1 MTDMTNKEQYAAFC
15 EQHPEMPIMMQPW
28 WLDAVC
34 AGKHWDVLLFTR
46 QEIKAK
52 CQEIEIVAAMP
63 YLLRK
68 RLGYKFIVMPQ
79 MTMFG
84 GVWVTDEVQES
95 PDMQK
100 CLAKLIAKRLRE
112 MKVAYYEQKFTVG
125 NPIPEL
131 LGKRQMRCTE
141 RVTYRIDDL
150 SSIEDVE
157 DSFSKNKKRQLRKAE
172 GLQVDYDMT
181 AEEFYR
187 FHTDCMRERK
197 RKLTYSREFLLVLER
212 KARRAGQSAFIR
224 ITTTTPAVETSTA
237 ATETNTAA
245 AQEPKTVA
253 AAFVVWD
260 KNYLYYLIPAY
271 LPSAAD
277 TGASARLADEA
288 IRLAKEKGLR
298 FDFEGGNDDAGI
310 ANHYKQFGAQTVT
323 YHSVTK
329 LYRPSF
335 AGLLLLNKW
344 KERINISR

>member
-1 MTDMTNKEQYAAFC
+1 MTNKELYAAFC
-15 EQHPEMPIMMQPW
+15 NRHPDMPIMMQPW
-28 WLDAVC
+28 WMDAVC
-34 AGKHWDVLLFTR
+34 AGKQWDVMLVK
-46 QEIKAK
+46 QSEISAK
-52 CQEIEIVAAMP
+52 ESDDEIVAAMP

-68 RLGYKFIVMPQ
+68 RLWYKFIIMPQ

-84 GVWVTDEVQES
+84 GVWMNEELQES
-95 PDMQK
+95 ANKQK
-100 CLAKLIAKRLRE
+100 HLAKLISKRLSE
-112 MKVAYYEQKFTVG
+112 MKIAYYEQNFTVG
-125 NPIPEL
+125 NPLPEL
-131 LGKRQMRCTE
+131 LAKHRMKCLE

-150 SSIEDVE
+150 SSIDEVE
-157 DSFSKNKKRQLRKAE
+157 ASFSKNKKRQLHKAE

-187 FHTDCMRERK
+187 FHTVCMSERK

-212 KARRAGQSAFIR
+212 KARRLGQSAFIR
-224 ITTTTPAVETSTA
+224 IRKGV
-237 ATETNTAA
+237 
-245 AQEPKTVA
+245 QTVA

-260 KNYLYYLIPAY
+260 KQFMYYLIPAY

-288 IRLAKEKGLR
+288 IRLAKEKGLC

-323 YHSVTK
+323 YHSVTR

-335 AGLLLLNKW
+335 VGLLLLNKW
-344 KERINISR
+344 KEKLQICR